1 MTRNGKTVIIGLD
14 GVPFGMIKDLADT
27 GIMPNTAEL
36 ISEGIFKK
44 MLSSIPEVSSVAWSS
59 MITGKNPA
67 EHNIFGF
74 TDLLPNSYRMTFP
87 NFNDLKAP
95 PFWEWLEGKSVIMN
109 VPSTYPVREM
119 NGVHISGFVSIDFEK
134 SIHPKSLVPRLKDMD
149 YRLDVDSEKAHHSM
163 DLFLSDVDITL
174 NARIQAYRY
183 LFDKQ
188 DWQTF
193 MLVFTATDRL
203 LHFLWNAYEDKNHKY
218 HTRFLEHFRTID
230 AAIGEICNR
239 INDDDL
245 LIMVSDH
252 GFERLEY
259 DIYISYFLR
268 TKGFLKFEP
277 PQEMDLK
284 NIHEDT
290 KAFVLD
296 PARIYL
302 NRKGKYP
309 CGTIEAGDAEELL
322 CQLENLF
329 RSLEVNGRK
338 VIKNIYRKQELYS
351 GPYLENAPDMV
362 LVAEKGFNLKASIK
376 ANKLADKAIF
386 TGKHTQDDA
395 FLAVRGLT
403 ANDNVIPDVPTVRDV
418 TSILETIKKAV

>member
-1 MTRNGKTVIIGLD
+1 MTGNGKTVIIGLD

-59 MITGKNPA
+59 MITGKNPGD
-67 EHNIFGF
+67 HNIFGF

-95 PFWEWLEGKSVIMN
+95 PFWERLEGKSVIMN

-119 NGVHISGFVSIDFEK
+119 NGVHISGFVSINFEK
-134 SIHPKSLVPRLKDMD
+134 SIHPKSLVPLLKDMN
-149 YRLDVDSEKAHHSM
+149 YRLDVDSQKAHHSM
-163 DLFLSDVDITL
+163 ELFLSDVDVTL
-174 NARIQAYRY
+174 DARIKAYRY
-183 LFDKQ
+183 LFDNE

-203 LHFLWNAYEDKNHKY
+203 MHFLWDAYEDRNHKY
-218 HTRFLEHFRTID
+218 HNQFLRHFETID
-230 AAIGEICNR
+230 GAIGEINNK
-239 INDDDL
+239 ISDNDL

-259 DIYISYFLR
+259 DIYISHLLR
-268 TKGFLKFEP
+268 KEGFLKFEP
-277 PQEMDLK
+277 PQEMNLK

-309 CGTIEAGDAEELL
+309 CGTVEAGGAEEILFR
-322 CQLENLF
+322 LENLF
-329 RSLEVNGRK
+329 RSLEVNSRK
-338 VIKNIYRKQELYS
+338 VIKDIYRKQELYS

-362 LVAEKGFNLKASIK
+362 LVAEKGFNLKGSLRAD
-376 ANKLADKAIF
+376 KLADKAIF
-386 TGKHTQDDA
+386 TGKHTQHDA
-395 FLAVRGLT
+395 FLAIRGLT
-403 ANDNVIPDVPTVRDV
+403 NDSVVPDVPTVTDV
-418 TSILETIKKAV
+418 ISIFENA

>member
-1 MTRNGKTVIIGLD
+1 MIRNGKTVIIGLD
-14 GVPFGMIKDLADT
+14 GVPFGMIQNLADKGT
-27 GIMPNTAEL
+27 MPNTAKL

-74 TDLLPNSYRMTFP
+74 TDLLPNSYQMTFP

-95 PFWEWLEGKSVIMN
+95 PFWERMEGKSVIIN

-119 NGVHISGFVSIDFEK
+119 NGVHISGFVSINFEK
-134 SIHPKSLVPRLKDMD
+134 SIHPRSLVPQLRDMD
-149 YRLDVDSEKAHHSM
+149 YRLDVDSEKAHRSM
-163 DLFLSDVDITL
+163 ELFLSDVDVTL
-174 NARIQAYRY
+174 DARIKAYKY
-183 LFDKQ
+183 LFDNQ

-203 LHFLWNAYEDKNHKY
+203 LHFLWDAYEDKNHKY

-230 AAIGEICNR
+230 TVIGEIRSKISDN
-239 INDDDL
+239 DL

-252 GFERLEY
+252 GFERLDY
-259 DIYISYFLR
+259 DIYTNYLLG
-268 TKGFLKFEP
+268 KEGFLKFDP
-277 PQEMDLK
+277 PQEMNLK
-284 NIHEDT
+284 NISEDT

-302 NRKGKYP
+302 HRKGRYP
-309 CGTIEAGDAEELL
+309 RGTVEEGDAEEILGRL
-322 CQLENLF
+322 DNLF
-329 RSLEVNGRK
+329 RTLEVDGRK
-338 VIKNIYRKQELYS
+338 VIKNIYKKQELYS

-362 LVAEKGFNLKASIK
+362 LVAEKGFNLKGSIK
-376 ANKLADKAIF
+376 ADKLADKAIF
-386 TGKHTQDDA
+386 TGKHTQHDA
-395 FLAVRGLT
+395 FLIVSGLT
-403 ANDNVIPDVPTVRDV
+403 DNSVIPDVPTVRDV
-418 TSILETIKKAV
+418 VSIFGNSGGY